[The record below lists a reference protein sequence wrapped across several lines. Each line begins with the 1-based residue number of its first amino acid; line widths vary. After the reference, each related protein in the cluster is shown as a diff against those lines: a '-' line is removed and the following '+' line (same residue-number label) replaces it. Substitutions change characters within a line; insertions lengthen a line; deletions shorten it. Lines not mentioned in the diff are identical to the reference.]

1 MSKRSIQIQ
10 EALYCGIDVSAKSL
24 AVAVCHDLAAL
35 SPKREISP
43 SRSRHPER
51 EKKSFDKRERILMFH
66 FCRLELSASLYMPVA
81 ARRRQAYMRYLNQGC
96 SC

>member
-35 SPKREISP
+35 PLKEKYPLWTPPKR
-43 SRSRHPER
+43 
-51 EKKSFDKRERILMFH
+51 KG
-66 FCRLELSASLYMPVA
+66 EL
-81 ARRRQAYMRYLNQGC
+81 
-96 SC
+96 